1 MFHSG
6 KSPFKL
12 NLSLRRQM
20 TFTLSLV
27 IVGLILLVGLPMI
40 LISVQIQQREAA
52 RDRQETANQVAQT
65 VSGIIRN
72 IKTEQSEVTRLNQPD
87 PRINFIATQITTG
100 LGLTTS
106 RVLNHIHQ
114 TIKDGQPLRAMLA
127 ENPQILGVVRTD
139 AQGRPLETAWRSPEE
154 AADMAAVIR
163 TETFALAQQGLSAQD
178 TLFWGPTYTPV
189 LIIATPMGGEA
200 AKGIVIAW
208 VDVHSVWQSLIDL
221 QVGDT
226 GYLYIVDQT
235 GAPVMLPEPFTRSIP
250 ANIQAQISSGRPYM
264 GLKSRQVLGHLAAI
278 SDTPW
283 QVIIEIPVT
292 EANAGLRSLL
302 IILGAILLLG
312 LSLAISVGRVF
323 SRWLLQPIQT
333 LQQSALQISNGDLSH
348 RINLNR
354 TDELGFLASAFN
366 RMVAALENTITEL
379 RTVSLRLLTA
389 EETERRRIAYEIH
402 DELGQTLTALKIS
415 LSLAARLSPDN
426 PHLVAARQMAT
437 EAQEKARTLSHELRP
452 AMLDDLGLKST
463 LEWYINRFEQRA
475 NLAISLECDFN
486 EETLPP
492 EIKTALYRLITEAL
506 TNIDKH
512 AHASAVTINLQQT
525 DRQLTLTVAD
535 DGQGFDTGT
544 LSQTHSL
551 GVAGMRERVNLLRG
565 HFLIESQPGGG
576 GTQITV
582 SLPLA

>member
-1 MFHSG
+1 
-6 KSPFKL
+6 
-12 NLSLRRQM
+12 M

-52 RDRQETANQVAQT
+52 RDRQETAVAVART
-65 VSGIIRN
+65 VSDLIRN
-72 IKTEQSEVTRLNQPD
+72 IRTEQTEESSRPDQPD
-87 PRINFIATQITTG
+87 PRINFIATQISTG

-106 RVLNHIHQ
+106 RVLNHIRQ
-114 TIKDGQPLRAMLA
+114 TIEAGQPLSAMLTA
-127 ENPQILGVVRTD
+127 NPQILGVARTD
-139 AQGRPLETAWRSPEE
+139 AMGRLLESAWRSPEQ
-154 AADMAAVIR
+154 AADIAGVTQ
-163 TETFALAQQGLSAQD
+163 TETFALAQQGISAQN
-178 TLFWGPTYTPV
+178 TVFWGQTHAPV
-189 LIIATPMGGEA
+189 LIIATPVVTKTPVSE
-200 AKGIVIAW
+200 IVIAW
-208 VDVHSVWQSLIDL
+208 VDVHSIWQALIDL

-235 GAPVMLPEPFTRSIP
+235 GAPVMLPEPFTQSLP
-250 ANIQAQISSGRPYM
+250 AHIQALVNSGKPYI
-264 GLKSRQVLGHLAAI
+264 GLKSRRVLGHLAAI
-278 SDTPW
+278 EDTPW

-292 EANAGLRSLL
+292 EANASMRSLL

-312 LSLAISVGRVF
+312 LSLAISVGRIF

-354 TDELGFLASAFN
+354 TDELGFLAVAFN
-366 RMVAALENTITEL
+366 QMVTALENTITEL
-379 RTVSLRLLTA
+379 RTVSLRLLSA

-415 LSLAARLSPDN
+415 LSLAARVSPDN
-426 PHLVAARQMAT
+426 PHLVAAQQMAT

-475 NLAISLECDFN
+475 NLAISLECNFN
-486 EETLPP
+486 EEALPP

-512 AHASAVTINLQQT
+512 ARASAVVIILQQEN
-525 DRQLTLTVAD
+525 RQLTLTIAD
-535 DGQGFDTGT
+535 DGQGFDTGI

-565 HFLIESQPGGG
+565 HFLIESQAGGG

-582 SLPLA
+582 SLPLYKEEI

>member
-1 MFHSG
+1 MFNWA
-6 KSPFKL
+6 KPPFKL
-12 NLSLRRQM
+12 NLSLRQQM

-72 IKTEQSEVTRLNQPD
+72 IKTDQAEAPRFDQPD

-100 LGLTTS
+100 LGLTTA

-114 TIKDGQPLRAMLA
+114 TSKEGQSLDAMLA

-139 AQGRPLETAWRSPEE
+139 ANGRPLETAWRSLEQ
-154 AADMAAVIR
+154 AADMATVIR

-189 LIIATPMGGEA
+189 LLIATPVGGEA
-200 AKGIVIAW
+200 AGIVIAW
-208 VDVHSVWQSLIDL
+208 VDVHSIWQSLIDL

-250 ANIQAQISSGRPYM
+250 ANIQTRINSGRPYL

-278 SDTPW
+278 PDTPW

-354 TDELGFLASAFN
+354 ADELGFLALAFN

-426 PHLVAARQMAT
+426 PHLVAAQQMAT

-492 EIKTALYRLITEAL
+492 EIKTTLYRLITEAL

-512 AHASAVTINLQQT
+512 AHASAVTINLQQNE
-525 DRQLTLTVAD
+525 RQLTLTVAD
-535 DGQGFDTGT
+535 DGQGFDTGA

-565 HFLIESQPGGG
+565 HFLIESQAGGG

-582 SLPLA
+582 SLPL